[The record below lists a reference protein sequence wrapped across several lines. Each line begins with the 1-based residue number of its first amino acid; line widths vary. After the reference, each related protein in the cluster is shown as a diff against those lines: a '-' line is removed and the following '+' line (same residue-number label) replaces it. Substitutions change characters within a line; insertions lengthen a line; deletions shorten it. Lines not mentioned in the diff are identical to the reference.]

1 MPTVTLTPT
10 AVSVTG
16 SGGWATLEYYKNT
29 SPNNPLTMNLTY
41 PVNAALLGPGVNIT
55 EITVHGYIRNKSTA
69 IKRVQLGFR
78 PAANSGSTIWEQLD
92 ETDVVG
98 GAFKAIDAAGGTVW
112 IYNRFSRTYNGTHII
127 TRWLQAIRDGSLG
140 FPPTELY
147 LGIIVPDLYRNIS
160 LSTTLAEWTI
170 DVTYEVLGNV
180 PTTNVT
186 TAVLGKDSI
195 TTTVMKTIPGSTT
208 TLIYSTGEIEGTPII
223 FDQVDLDTG
232 TSHVFPVS
240 EELAS
245 DMGADQLTG
254 TLTIIAVTFVDGLE
268 AGRVSTAVTLTLPDD
283 RAPTLTLAIEPVWP
297 DDSSETTR
305 FSAYIQNQSGVS
317 FTFTTECKYYAE
329 LVSYSLFIEGVPYSR
344 TLGTFD
350 EKTPL
355 VHLPFSGSGEVSW
368 SASITDSRGATTTQT
383 GTIYVIPWSPPAINR
398 FDVYRVT
405 EANAEAIDGT
415 YIRASAD
422 LSCSSLIIGEEQ
434 KNSLRFHILYRK
446 IADTPGEWIAT
457 DEVSITALQTV
468 MTLLLKKDG
477 LPVGGGGVD
486 ADGNDLPF
494 NEMLGYE
501 FQLVVNDLYG
511 ESAAQTAIPSAQQFQ
526 DIDENTGNMGFGGN
540 APEATEDSAYRF
552 YKQTDFPAG
561 IQVEQQ
567 RYGWH
572 AGDAIEFDGGMA
584 IAGYLT
590 GGTKDCHALLFLGQP
605 IFAAGAGLS
614 GSAVIR
620 GIKGYLDNM
629 SYETGV
635 SAGTAGCTFT
645 AQIMNAKA
653 GIVRLSISKT
663 SAFTNST
670 NNTPIV
676 INGAGNESLVLTFV

>member
-41 PVNAALLGPGVNIT
+41 PVNAALSGPGVNIT
-55 EITVHGYIRNKSTA
+55 GITVHGYIRNKSAA

-78 PAANSGSTIWEQLD
+78 PAADSGSTSWEQLD

-98 GAFKAIDAAGGTVW
+98 GAFKAIDTAGGTVW
-112 IYNRFSRTYNGTHII
+112 IYNRFSRTYNGTHIM
-127 TRWLQAIRDGSLG
+127 TRYLQSAMRAG
-140 FPPTELY
+140 TAVY
-147 LGIIVPDLYRNIS
+147 LGVIVPDLYRQIS

-170 DVTYEVLGNV
+170 DVTYELLGNV
-180 PTTNVT
+180 PTTDKTSAVIGRDSVT
-186 TAVLGKDSI
+186 V
-195 TTTVMKTIPGSTT
+195 TVVKTIPESTT
-208 TLIYSTGEIEGTPII
+208 KLIYRIPESSESSNSVILRQVELGTG
-223 FDQVDLDTG
+223 
-232 TSHVFPVS
+232 
-240 EELAS
+240 AS
-245 DMGADQLTG
+245 DQFSIPGSVGDYIMYDVSVEMRITAITS
-254 TLTIIAVTFVDGLE
+254 VDGAE
-268 AGRVSTAVTLTLPDD
+268 AGEVDAVVALIIPEDAAPDVSVSV
-283 RAPTLTLAIEPVWP
+283 APCWP
-297 DDSSETTR
+297 PAAPEDTC
-305 FSAYIQNQSGVS
+305 FNAYIQYHSGAEFTVS
-317 FTFTTECKYYAE
+317 AVPKLGAT
-329 LVSYSLFIEGVPYSR
+329 IEEY
-344 TLGTFD
+344 TLEMENTLYLGTVG
-350 EKTPL
+350 EAGELENLSHEPMWN
-355 VHLPFSGSGEVSW
+355 SGEVPW
-368 SASITDSRGATTTQT
+368 TITITDTRGFATVKT
-383 GTIYVIPWSPPAINR
+383 GTVSVIPWSPPAINR

-422 LSCSSLIIGEEQ
+422 LSCSSLVIGEEQ

-446 IADTPGEWIAT
+446 IADTPGEWIAA
-457 DEVSITALQTV
+457 DEVSGTALQTV

-494 NEMLGYE
+494 NEMRGYE
-501 FQLVVNDLYG
+501 FQLVANDLYG
-511 ESAAQTAIPSAQQFQ
+511 ESTAQTAIPSAQQFQ

-552 YKQTDFPAG
+552 HKQTDFPAG

-572 AGDAIEFDGGMA
+572 AGDAIEFAGDMA

-614 GSAVIR
+614 GSAVLR

-629 SYETGV
+629 SYATGV
-635 SAGTAGCTFT
+635 AAGTAGYTFT

-663 SAFTNST
+663 SAFENAT

>member
-29 SPNNPLTMNLTY
+29 SPNHPLTMNLTY
-41 PVNAALLGPGVNIT
+41 PVNAALSGPGVNIT
-55 EITVHGYIRNKSTA
+55 GITVHGYIRNKSTA

-98 GAFKAIDAAGGTVW
+98 GAFKAIDAAGGTIW
-112 IYNRFSRTYNGTHII
+112 IYNRFSRTYNGTHIM
-127 TRWLQAIRDGSLG
+127 TRYLQSAMRAG
-140 FPPTELY
+140 TAVY
-147 LGIIVPDLYRNIS
+147 LGIIVPDLYRQIS

-170 DVTYEVLGNV
+170 DVTYELLGNV
-180 PTTNVT
+180 PTTDKTSAVIGRDSVT
-186 TAVLGKDSI
+186 V
-195 TTTVMKTIPGSTT
+195 TVVKTIPESTT
-208 TLIYSTGEIEGTPII
+208 KLIYRIPESSESSNSVILRQVELGTG
-223 FDQVDLDTG
+223 
-232 TSHVFPVS
+232 
-240 EELAS
+240 AS
-245 DMGADQLTG
+245 DQFSIPGSVGDYIMYDVSVEMRITAITS
-254 TLTIIAVTFVDGLE
+254 VDGAE
-268 AGRVSTAVTLTLPDD
+268 AGAVDAVVALIIPEDATPDVSVSV
-283 RAPTLTLAIEPVWP
+283 APCWP
-297 DDSSETTR
+297 PAAPEDTC
-305 FSAYIQNQSGVS
+305 FNAYIQYHSGAEFTVS
-317 FTFTTECKYYAE
+317 AVPKLGAT
-329 LVSYSLFIEGVPYSR
+329 IEEY
-344 TLGTFD
+344 TLEMENTLYLGTVG
-350 EKTPL
+350 EAGELENLSHEPMWN
-355 VHLPFSGSGEVSW
+355 SGEVPW
-368 SASITDSRGATTTQT
+368 TITITDTRGFTTVKT
-383 GTIYVIPWSPPAINR
+383 GTVYVIPWSPPAINR

-501 FQLVVNDLYG
+501 FQLVANDLYG
-511 ESAAQTAIPSAQQFQ
+511 ESTAQTAIPSAQQFQ

-552 YKQTDFPAG
+552 HKQTDFPAG

-572 AGDAIEFDGGMA
+572 AGDVIEFTGDMA

-605 IFAAGAGLS
+605 IFAAGAELS
-614 GSAVIR
+614 GSAVLR

-635 SAGTAGCTFT
+635 SAGMSGYTFT

>member
-41 PVNAALLGPGVNIT
+41 PVNAALSGPGVNIT
-55 EITVHGYIRNKSTA
+55 GITVHGYIRNKSAA

-78 PAANSGSTIWEQLD
+78 PAADSGSTSWEQLD

-98 GAFKAIDAAGGTVW
+98 GAFKAIDTAGGTVW
-112 IYNRFSRTYNGTHII
+112 IYNRFSRTYNGTHIM
-127 TRWLQAIRDGSLG
+127 TRYLQSAMRAG
-140 FPPTELY
+140 TAVY
-147 LGIIVPDLYRNIS
+147 LGIIVPDLYRQIS

-170 DVTYEVLGNV
+170 DVTYELLGNV
-180 PTTNVT
+180 PTTDKTSAVIGRDSVT
-186 TAVLGKDSI
+186 V
-195 TTTVMKTIPGSTT
+195 TVVKTIPESTT
-208 TLIYSTGEIEGTPII
+208 KLIYRIPESSESSNSVILRQVELGTG
-223 FDQVDLDTG
+223 
-232 TSHVFPVS
+232 
-240 EELAS
+240 AS
-245 DMGADQLTG
+245 DQFSIPGSVGDYIMYDVSVEMRITAITS
-254 TLTIIAVTFVDGLE
+254 VDGAE
-268 AGRVSTAVTLTLPDD
+268 AGEVDAVVALIIPEDATPDVSVSV
-283 RAPTLTLAIEPVWP
+283 APCWP
-297 DDSSETTR
+297 PAAPEDTC
-305 FSAYIQNQSGVS
+305 FNAYIQYHSGAEFTVS
-317 FTFTTECKYYAE
+317 AVPKLGAT
-329 LVSYSLFIEGVPYSR
+329 IEEY
-344 TLGTFD
+344 TLEMENTLYLGTVG
-350 EKTPL
+350 EAGELENLSHEPMWN
-355 VHLPFSGSGEVSW
+355 SGEVPW
-368 SASITDSRGATTTQT
+368 TITITDTRGFATVKT
-383 GTIYVIPWSPPAINR
+383 GTVSVIPWSPPAINR

-422 LSCSSLIIGEEQ
+422 LSCSSLVIGEEQ

-446 IADTPGEWIAT
+446 IADTPGEWIAA
-457 DEVSITALQTV
+457 DEVSVTALQTV

-501 FQLVVNDLYG
+501 FQLVANDLYG
-511 ESAAQTAIPSAQQFQ
+511 ESTAQTAIPSAQQFQ

-552 YKQTDFPAG
+552 HKQTDFPAG

-572 AGDAIEFDGGMA
+572 AGDAIEFAGDMA

-605 IFAAGAGLS
+605 IFAVGAGLS
-614 GSAVIR
+614 GSAVLR

-629 SYETGV
+629 SYATGV
-635 SAGTAGCTFT
+635 AAGTAGYTFM

-653 GIVRLSISKT
+653 GIIRLSISKA
-663 SAFTNST
+663 SAFENAT

>member
-29 SPNNPLTMNLTY
+29 SPNHPLTMNLTY
-41 PVNAALLGPGVNIT
+41 PVNAALSGPGVNIT
-55 EITVHGYIRNKSTA
+55 EITVHGYIRNKSAA

-78 PAANSGSTIWEQLD
+78 PAADSGSTSWEQLD

-98 GAFKAIDAAGGTVW
+98 GAFKAIDTAGGTVW
-112 IYNRFSRTYNGTHII
+112 IYNRFSRSYNGTHIM
-127 TRWLQAIRDGSLG
+127 TRYLQSAMRAG
-140 FPPTELY
+140 TAVY
-147 LGIIVPDLYRNIS
+147 LGIIVPDLYRQIS

-170 DVTYEVLGNV
+170 DVTYELLGNV
-180 PTTNVT
+180 PTTDKTSAVIGRDSVT
-186 TAVLGKDSI
+186 V
-195 TTTVMKTIPGSTT
+195 TVVKTIPESTT
-208 TLIYSTGEIEGTPII
+208 KLIYRIPESSESSNSVILRQVELGTG
-223 FDQVDLDTG
+223 
-232 TSHVFPVS
+232 
-240 EELAS
+240 AS
-245 DMGADQLTG
+245 DQFSIPGSVGDYIMYDVSVEMRITAITS
-254 TLTIIAVTFVDGLE
+254 VDGAE
-268 AGRVSTAVTLTLPDD
+268 AGEVDAVVALIIPEDATPDVSVSV
-283 RAPTLTLAIEPVWP
+283 APCWP
-297 DDSSETTR
+297 PAAPEDTC
-305 FSAYIQNQSGVS
+305 FNAYIQYHSGAEFTVS
-317 FTFTTECKYYAE
+317 AVPKLGAT
-329 LVSYSLFIEGVPYSR
+329 IEEY
-344 TLGTFD
+344 TLEMENTLYLGTIG
-350 EKTPL
+350 EAGELENLSHEPMWN
-355 VHLPFSGSGEVSW
+355 SGEVPW
-368 SASITDSRGATTTQT
+368 TITITDTRGFTTVKT
-383 GTIYVIPWSPPAINR
+383 GTVSVIPWSPPAINR

-422 LSCSSLIIGEEQ
+422 LSCSSLVIGEEQ

-446 IADTPGEWIAT
+446 IADTPGEWIAA
-457 DEVSITALQTV
+457 DEVSVTALQTV

-501 FQLVVNDLYG
+501 FQLVANDLYG
-511 ESAAQTAIPSAQQFQ
+511 ESTAQTAIPSAQQFQ

-552 YKQTDFPAG
+552 HKQTDFPAG

-572 AGDAIEFDGGMA
+572 AGDAIEFAGDMA

-614 GSAVIR
+614 GSAVLR
-620 GIKGYLDNM
+620 GIRGYLDNM
-629 SYETGV
+629 SYATGV
-635 SAGTAGCTFT
+635 AAGTAGYTFT

-663 SAFTNST
+663 SAFENAT

>member
-41 PVNAALLGPGVNIT
+41 PVNAALSGPGVNIT
-55 EITVHGYIRNKSTA
+55 EITVHGYIRNKSAA

-78 PAANSGSTIWEQLD
+78 PAADSGSTSWEQLD

-112 IYNRFSRTYNGTHII
+112 IYNRFSRTYNGTHIM
-127 TRWLQAIRDGSLG
+127 TRYLQSAMRAG
-140 FPPTELY
+140 TTVY
-147 LGIIVPDLYRNIS
+147 LGVIVPDLYRQIS

-170 DVTYEVLGNV
+170 DVTYELLGNV
-180 PTTNVT
+180 PTTDKT
-186 TAVLGKDSI
+186 RAVIGKDSVAV
-195 TTTVMKTIPGSTT
+195 TVVKTIPESTT
-208 TLIYSTGEIEGTPII
+208 KLIYRIPESSESSNSVILR
-223 FDQVDLDTG
+223 QVELGTG
-232 TSHVFPVS
+232 TSDQFSIPESVGDYIMYDVS
-240 EELAS
+240 VEMRITAITS
-245 DMGADQLTG
+245 
-254 TLTIIAVTFVDGLE
+254 VDGAE
-268 AGRVSTAVTLTLPDD
+268 AGEVDAVVALIIPEDAAPDVSVSV
-283 RAPTLTLAIEPVWP
+283 APCWP
-297 DDSSETTR
+297 PAAPEDTC
-305 FSAYIQNQSGVS
+305 FNAYIQYHSGAEFTVS
-317 FTFTTECKYYAE
+317 AVPKLGAT
-329 LVSYSLFIEGVPYSR
+329 IEEY
-344 TLGTFD
+344 TLEMENTLYLGTVGEAGELENLSHD
-350 EKTPL
+350 PIWN
-355 VHLPFSGSGEVSW
+355 SGEVPW
-368 SASITDSRGATTTQT
+368 TITITDTRGFATVKT
-383 GTIYVIPWSPPAINR
+383 GTVSVIPWSPPAINR

-422 LSCSSLIIGEEQ
+422 LSCSSLVIGEEQ

-446 IADTPGEWIAT
+446 IADTPGEWITA
-457 DEVSITALQTV
+457 DEVSVTALQTV

-501 FQLVVNDLYG
+501 FQLVANDLYG
-511 ESAAQTAIPSAQQFQ
+511 ESTAQTAIPSAQQFQ

-552 YKQTDFPAG
+552 HKQTDFPAG

-572 AGDAIEFDGGMA
+572 AGDAIEFAGDMA

-614 GSAVIR
+614 GSAVLR

-629 SYETGV
+629 SYATGV
-635 SAGTAGCTFT
+635 AAGTAGYTFT

-663 SAFTNST
+663 SAFENAT

>member
-1 MPTVTLTPT
+1 M
-10 AVSVTG
+10 
-16 SGGWATLEYYKNT
+16 
-29 SPNNPLTMNLTY
+29 
-41 PVNAALLGPGVNIT
+41 
-55 EITVHGYIRNKSTA
+55 
-69 IKRVQLGFR
+69 QLGFR
-78 PAANSGSTIWEQLD
+78 PAADSGSTSWEQLD

-98 GAFKAIDAAGGTVW
+98 GAFKAIDTAGGTVW
-112 IYNRFSRTYNGTHII
+112 IYNRFSRTYNGTHIM
-127 TRWLQAIRDGSLG
+127 TRYLQSAMRAG
-140 FPPTELY
+140 TAVY
-147 LGIIVPDLYRNIS
+147 LGIIVPDLYRQIS

-170 DVTYEVLGNV
+170 DVTYELLGNV
-180 PTTNVT
+180 PTTDKTSAVIGRDSVT
-186 TAVLGKDSI
+186 V
-195 TTTVMKTIPGSTT
+195 TVVKTIPESTT
-208 TLIYSTGEIEGTPII
+208 KLIYRIPESSESSNSVILRQVELGTG
-223 FDQVDLDTG
+223 
-232 TSHVFPVS
+232 
-240 EELAS
+240 AS
-245 DMGADQLTG
+245 DQFSIPESVGDYIMYDVSVEMRITAITS
-254 TLTIIAVTFVDGLE
+254 VDGAE
-268 AGRVSTAVTLTLPDD
+268 AGEVDAVVALIIPEDAAPDVSVSV
-283 RAPTLTLAIEPVWP
+283 APCWP
-297 DDSSETTR
+297 PAAPEDTC
-305 FSAYIQNQSGVS
+305 FNAYIQYHSGAEFTVS
-317 FTFTTECKYYAE
+317 AVPKLGAT
-329 LVSYSLFIEGVPYSR
+329 IEEY
-344 TLGTFD
+344 TLEMENTLYLGTIG
-350 EKTPL
+350 EAGELENLSHEPMWN
-355 VHLPFSGSGEVSW
+355 SGEVPW
-368 SASITDSRGATTTQT
+368 TITITDTRGFATVKT
-383 GTIYVIPWSPPAINR
+383 GTVPVIPWSPPAINR

-422 LSCSSLIIGEEQ
+422 LSCSSLVIGEEQ

-446 IADTPGEWIAT
+446 IADTPGEWIAA
-457 DEVSITALQTV
+457 DEVSVTALQTV

-501 FQLVVNDLYG
+501 FQLVANDLYG
-511 ESAAQTAIPSAQQFQ
+511 ESTAQTAIPSAQQFQ

-572 AGDAIEFDGGMA
+572 AGDTIEFAGDMA

-614 GSAVIR
+614 GSAVLR

-629 SYETGV
+629 SYATGV
-635 SAGTAGCTFT
+635 AAGTAGYTFT

-653 GIVRLSISKT
+653 GIVRLSISKA
-663 SAFTNST
+663 SAFENAT

>member
-1 MPTVTLTPT
+1 MPIVTLTPT
-10 AVSVTG
+10 AISVTG

-41 PVNAALLGPGVNIT
+41 PVNAKLSGPGVNIT

-78 PAANSGSTIWEQLD
+78 PAADSGSTIWEQLD

-98 GAFKAIDAAGGTVW
+98 GAFKAIDVANGTVW
-112 IYNRFSRTYNGTHII
+112 IYNRFSRTYNGTHIM
-127 TRWLQAIRDGSLG
+127 TRYLQSAMRAGTSV
-140 FPPTELY
+140 Y
-147 LGIIVPDLYRNIS
+147 LGIIVPDLYRQIS

-170 DVTYEVLGNV
+170 DVTYELLGNV
-180 PTTNVT
+180 PTTDKTSAVIGRDSVT
-186 TAVLGKDSI
+186 V
-195 TTTVMKTIPGSTT
+195 TVVKTIPESTT
-208 TLIYSTGEIEGTPII
+208 KLIYRIPESSESSNSVILRQVELGTG
-223 FDQVDLDTG
+223 
-232 TSHVFPVS
+232 
-240 EELAS
+240 AS
-245 DMGADQLTG
+245 DQFSIPGSVGDYIMYDVSVEMRITAITS
-254 TLTIIAVTFVDGLE
+254 VDGAE
-268 AGRVSTAVTLTLPDD
+268 AGAVDAVVALIIPEDATPDVSVSV
-283 RAPTLTLAIEPVWP
+283 APCWP
-297 DDSSETTR
+297 PAAPEDTC
-305 FSAYIQNQSGVS
+305 FNAYIQYHSGAEFTVS
-317 FTFTTECKYYAE
+317 AVPKLGAT
-329 LVSYSLFIEGVPYSR
+329 IEEY
-344 TLGTFD
+344 TLEMENTLYLGTVG
-350 EKTPL
+350 EAGELENLSHEPMWN
-355 VHLPFSGSGEVSW
+355 SGEVPW
-368 SASITDSRGATTTQT
+368 TITITDTRGFTTVKT
-383 GTIYVIPWSPPAINR
+383 GTVSVIPWSPPAINR

-511 ESAAQTAIPSAQQFQ
+511 ESTAQTAIPSAQQFQ

-572 AGDAIEFDGGMA
+572 AGDAIEFDGGMS

-605 IFAAGAGLS
+605 IFAAGAELS
-614 GSAVIR
+614 GSAVLR

-629 SYETGV
+629 SYDTGV
-635 SAGTAGCTFT
+635 SAGTSGYTFT

>member
-29 SPNNPLTMNLTY
+29 SPNHPLTMNLTY
-41 PVNAALLGPGVNIT
+41 PVNAALSGPGVNIT
-55 EITVHGYIRNKSTA
+55 GITVHGYIRNKSAA

-78 PAANSGSTIWEQLD
+78 PAADSGSTSWEQLD

-98 GAFKAIDAAGGTVW
+98 GAFKAIDTAGGTVW
-112 IYNRFSRTYNGTHII
+112 IYNRFSRTYNGTHIM
-127 TRWLQAIRDGSLG
+127 TRYLQSAMRAGNAV
-140 FPPTELY
+140 Y
-147 LGIIVPDLYRNIS
+147 LGIIVPDLYRQIS

-170 DVTYEVLGNV
+170 DVTYELLGNV
-180 PTTNVT
+180 PTTDKTRAVIGRDSVT
-186 TAVLGKDSI
+186 V
-195 TTTVMKTIPGSTT
+195 TVVKTIPESTT
-208 TLIYSTGEIEGTPII
+208 KLIYRIPESSESSNSVILRQVELGTG
-223 FDQVDLDTG
+223 
-232 TSHVFPVS
+232 
-240 EELAS
+240 AS
-245 DMGADQLTG
+245 DQFSIPGSVGDYIMYDVSVEMRITAITS
-254 TLTIIAVTFVDGLE
+254 VDGAE
-268 AGRVSTAVTLTLPDD
+268 AGEVDAVAALIIPEDATPDVSVSV
-283 RAPTLTLAIEPVWP
+283 APCWP
-297 DDSSETTR
+297 PAAPEDTC
-305 FSAYIQNQSGVS
+305 FNAYIQYHSGAEFTVS
-317 FTFTTECKYYAE
+317 AVPKLGAT
-329 LVSYSLFIEGVPYSR
+329 IEEY
-344 TLGTFD
+344 TLEMENTLYLGTIG
-350 EKTPL
+350 EAGELENLSHEPMWN
-355 VHLPFSGSGEVSW
+355 SGEVPW
-368 SASITDSRGATTTQT
+368 TITITDTRGFTTVKT
-383 GTIYVIPWSPPAINR
+383 GTVSVIPWSPPAINR

-422 LSCSSLIIGEEQ
+422 LSCSSLVIGEEQ

-446 IADTPGEWIAT
+446 IADTPGEWIAA
-457 DEVSITALQTV
+457 DEVSVTALQTV

-501 FQLVVNDLYG
+501 FQLVANDLYG
-511 ESAAQTAIPSAQQFQ
+511 ESTAQTAIPSAQQFQ

-552 YKQTDFPAG
+552 HKQTDFPAG
-561 IQVEQQ
+561 IQVEQK

-572 AGDAIEFDGGMA
+572 AGDAIEFAGDMA

-614 GSAVIR
+614 GSAVLR

-629 SYETGV
+629 SYATGV
-635 SAGTAGCTFT
+635 AAGTAGYTFT

-653 GIVRLSISKT
+653 GT
-663 SAFTNST
+663 
-670 NNTPIV
+670 
-676 INGAGNESLVLTFV
+676 GA

>member
-29 SPNNPLTMNLTY
+29 SPNHPLTMNLTY
-41 PVNAALLGPGVNIT
+41 PVNAALSGPGVNIT
-55 EITVHGYIRNKSTA
+55 GITVHGYIRNKSAA

-78 PAANSGSTIWEQLD
+78 PAADSGSTSWEQLD

-98 GAFKAIDAAGGTVW
+98 GAFKAIDTAGGTVW
-112 IYNRFSRTYNGTHII
+112 IYNRFSRTYNGTHIM
-127 TRWLQAIRDGSLG
+127 TRYLQSAMRAG
-140 FPPTELY
+140 TAVY
-147 LGIIVPDLYRNIS
+147 LGVIVPDLYRQIS

-170 DVTYEVLGNV
+170 DVTYELLGNV
-180 PTTNVT
+180 PTTDKTSAVIGRDSVT
-186 TAVLGKDSI
+186 V
-195 TTTVMKTIPGSTT
+195 TVVKTIPESTT
-208 TLIYSTGEIEGTPII
+208 KLIYRIPESSESSNSVILRQVELGTG
-223 FDQVDLDTG
+223 
-232 TSHVFPVS
+232 
-240 EELAS
+240 AS
-245 DMGADQLTG
+245 DQFSIPGSVGDYIMYDVSVEMRITAITS
-254 TLTIIAVTFVDGLE
+254 VDGAE
-268 AGRVSTAVTLTLPDD
+268 AGEVDAVVALIIPKDAAPDVSVSV
-283 RAPTLTLAIEPVWP
+283 APCWP
-297 DDSSETTR
+297 PAAPEDTC
-305 FSAYIQNQSGVS
+305 FNAYIQYHSGAEFTVS
-317 FTFTTECKYYAE
+317 AVPKLGAT
-329 LVSYSLFIEGVPYSR
+329 IEEY
-344 TLGTFD
+344 TLEMENTLYLGTVG
-350 EKTPL
+350 EACELENLSHEPMWN
-355 VHLPFSGSGEVSW
+355 SGEVPW
-368 SASITDSRGATTTQT
+368 TITITDTRGFATVKT
-383 GTIYVIPWSPPAINR
+383 GTVSVIPWSPPAINR

-422 LSCSSLIIGEEQ
+422 LSCSSLVIGEEQ

-446 IADTPGEWIAT
+446 IADTPGEWIAA
-457 DEVSITALQTV
+457 DEVSVTALQTV

-501 FQLVVNDLYG
+501 FQLVANDLYG
-511 ESAAQTAIPSAQQFQ
+511 ESTAQTAIPSAQQFQ

-552 YKQTDFPAG
+552 HKQTDFPAG
-561 IQVEQQ
+561 IQVEQH

-572 AGDAIEFDGGMA
+572 AGDAIEFAGDMA

-605 IFAAGAGLS
+605 IFAVGAGLS
-614 GSAVIR
+614 GSAVLR

-629 SYETGV
+629 SYATGV
-635 SAGTAGCTFT
+635 AAGTAGYTFT
-645 AQIMNAKA
+645 SQIMNAKA

-663 SAFTNST
+663 SAFENAT

>member
-16 SGGWATLEYYKNT
+16 SGGWATLEYYKNA

-41 PVNAALLGPGVNIT
+41 PVNAVLSGPGVNIT

-78 PAANSGSTIWEQLD
+78 PAADSGSTSWEQLD

-98 GAFKAIDAAGGTVW
+98 GAFKAIDTAGGTVW
-112 IYNRFSRTYNGTHII
+112 IYNRFSRTYNGTHIM
-127 TRWLQAIRDGSLG
+127 TRYLQSAMRA
-140 FPPTELY
+140 ENAVY
-147 LGIIVPDLYRNIS
+147 LGIIVPDLYRQIS

-170 DVTYEVLGNV
+170 DVTYELLGNV
-180 PTTNVT
+180 PTTDKTRAVIGRDSVT
-186 TAVLGKDSI
+186 V
-195 TTTVMKTIPGSTT
+195 TVVKTIPESTT
-208 TLIYSTGEIEGTPII
+208 KLIYRIPESSESSNSVILRQVELGTG
-223 FDQVDLDTG
+223 
-232 TSHVFPVS
+232 
-240 EELAS
+240 AS
-245 DMGADQLTG
+245 DQFSIPGSVGDYIMYDVSVEMRITAITS
-254 TLTIIAVTFVDGLE
+254 VDGAE
-268 AGRVSTAVTLTLPDD
+268 AGEVDAVVALIIPEDATPDVSVSV
-283 RAPTLTLAIEPVWP
+283 APCWP
-297 DDSSETTR
+297 PAAPEDTC
-305 FSAYIQNQSGVS
+305 FNAYIQYHSGAEFTVS
-317 FTFTTECKYYAE
+317 AVPKLGAT
-329 LVSYSLFIEGVPYSR
+329 IEEY
-344 TLGTFD
+344 TLEMENTLYLGTIG
-350 EKTPL
+350 EAGELENLSHEPMWN
-355 VHLPFSGSGEVSW
+355 SGEVPW
-368 SASITDSRGATTTQT
+368 TITITDTRGFTTVKT
-383 GTIYVIPWSPPAINR
+383 GTVSVIPWSPPAINR

-422 LSCSSLIIGEEQ
+422 LSCSSLVIGEEQ

-446 IADTPGEWIAT
+446 IADTPGEWIAA
-457 DEVSITALQTV
+457 DEVSVTALQTV

-501 FQLVVNDLYG
+501 FQLVANDLYG
-511 ESAAQTAIPSAQQFQ
+511 ESTAQTAIPSAQQFQ

-552 YKQTDFPAG
+552 HKQTDFPAG

-572 AGDAIEFDGGMA
+572 AGDAIEFTGDMA

-605 IFAAGAGLS
+605 IFATGAGLS
-614 GSAVIR
+614 GSAVLR

-629 SYETGV
+629 SYATGV
-635 SAGTAGCTFT
+635 AAGTAGYTFT

-663 SAFTNST
+663 SAFENAT

>member
-41 PVNAALLGPGVNIT
+41 PVNAALSGPGVNIT
-55 EITVHGYIRNKSTA
+55 GITVHGYIRNKSAA

-78 PAANSGSTIWEQLD
+78 PAADSGSTSWEQLD

-98 GAFKAIDAAGGTVW
+98 GAFKAIDTAGGTVW
-112 IYNRFSRTYNGTHII
+112 IYNRFSRTYNGTHIM
-127 TRWLQAIRDGSLG
+127 TRYLQSAMRAG
-140 FPPTELY
+140 TAVY
-147 LGIIVPDLYRNIS
+147 LGVIVPDLYRQIS

-170 DVTYEVLGNV
+170 DVTYELLGNV
-180 PTTNVT
+180 PTTDKTSAVIGRDSVT
-186 TAVLGKDSI
+186 V
-195 TTTVMKTIPGSTT
+195 TVVKTIPESTT
-208 TLIYSTGEIEGTPII
+208 KLIYRIPESSESSNSVILRQVELGTG
-223 FDQVDLDTG
+223 
-232 TSHVFPVS
+232 
-240 EELAS
+240 AS
-245 DMGADQLTG
+245 DQFSIPGSVGDYIMYDVSVEMRITAITS
-254 TLTIIAVTFVDGLE
+254 VDGAE
-268 AGRVSTAVTLTLPDD
+268 AGEVDAVVALIIPEDAAPDVSVSV
-283 RAPTLTLAIEPVWP
+283 APCWP
-297 DDSSETTR
+297 PAAPEDTC
-305 FSAYIQNQSGVS
+305 FNAYIQYHSGAEFTVS
-317 FTFTTECKYYAE
+317 AVPKLGAT
-329 LVSYSLFIEGVPYSR
+329 IEEY
-344 TLGTFD
+344 TLEMENTLYLGTVG
-350 EKTPL
+350 EAGELENLSHEPMWN
-355 VHLPFSGSGEVSW
+355 SGEVPW
-368 SASITDSRGATTTQT
+368 TITITDTRGFATVKT
-383 GTIYVIPWSPPAINR
+383 GTVSVIPWSPPAINR

-422 LSCSSLIIGEEQ
+422 LSCSSLVIGEEQ

-446 IADTPGEWIAT
+446 IADTPGEWIAA
-457 DEVSITALQTV
+457 DEVSVTALQTV

-501 FQLVVNDLYG
+501 FQLVANDLYG
-511 ESAAQTAIPSAQQFQ
+511 ESTAQTAIPSAQQFQ

-552 YKQTDFPAG
+552 HKQTDFPAG

-572 AGDAIEFDGGMA
+572 AGDAIEFAGDMA

-614 GSAVIR
+614 GSAVLR

-629 SYETGV
+629 SYATGV
-635 SAGTAGCTFT
+635 AAGTAGYTFT

-663 SAFTNST
+663 SAFENAT

>member
-29 SPNNPLTMNLTY
+29 SPNHPLTMNLTY
-41 PVNAALLGPGVNIT
+41 PVNAALSGPGVNIT
-55 EITVHGYIRNKSTA
+55 EITVHGYIRNKSAA

-78 PAANSGSTIWEQLD
+78 PAADSGSTSWEQLD

-98 GAFKAIDAAGGTVW
+98 GAFKAIDTAGGTVW
-112 IYNRFSRTYNGTHII
+112 IYNRFSRTYNGTHIM
-127 TRWLQAIRDGSLG
+127 TRYLQSAMRAG
-140 FPPTELY
+140 TAVY
-147 LGIIVPDLYRNIS
+147 LGIIVPDLYRQIS

-170 DVTYEVLGNV
+170 DVTYELLGNV
-180 PTTNVT
+180 PTTDKTSAVIGRDSVT
-186 TAVLGKDSI
+186 V
-195 TTTVMKTIPGSTT
+195 TVVKTIPESTT
-208 TLIYSTGEIEGTPII
+208 KLIYRIPESSESSNSVILR
-223 FDQVDLDTG
+223 QVELGTG
-232 TSHVFPVS
+232 TSDQFSIPGSVGDYIMYDVS
-240 EELAS
+240 VEMRITAITS
-245 DMGADQLTG
+245 
-254 TLTIIAVTFVDGLE
+254 VDGAE
-268 AGRVSTAVTLTLPDD
+268 AGEVDAVVALIIPEDATPDVSVSV
-283 RAPTLTLAIEPVWP
+283 APCWP
-297 DDSSETTR
+297 PAAPEDTC
-305 FSAYIQNQSGVS
+305 FNAYIQYHSGAEFTVS
-317 FTFTTECKYYAE
+317 AVPKLGAT
-329 LVSYSLFIEGVPYSR
+329 IEEY
-344 TLGTFD
+344 TLEMENTLYLGTIG
-350 EKTPL
+350 EAGELENLSHEPMWN
-355 VHLPFSGSGEVSW
+355 SGEVPW
-368 SASITDSRGATTTQT
+368 TITITDTRGFTTVKT
-383 GTIYVIPWSPPAINR
+383 GTVSVIPWSPPAINR

-422 LSCSSLIIGEEQ
+422 LSCSSLVIGEEQ

-446 IADTPGEWIAT
+446 IADTPGEWIAA
-457 DEVSITALQTV
+457 DEVSVTALQTV

-501 FQLVVNDLYG
+501 FQLVANDLYG
-511 ESAAQTAIPSAQQFQ
+511 ESTAQTAIPSAQQFQ

-552 YKQTDFPAG
+552 HKQTDFPAG

-572 AGDAIEFDGGMA
+572 AGDAIEFTGDMA

-614 GSAVIR
+614 GSAVLR

-629 SYETGV
+629 SYATGV
-635 SAGTAGCTFT
+635 AAGTAGYTFT

-663 SAFTNST
+663 SAFENAT

>member
-41 PVNAALLGPGVNIT
+41 PVNAVLSGPGVNIT
-55 EITVHGYIRNKSTA
+55 GITVHGYIRNKSAA

-78 PAANSGSTIWEQLD
+78 PAADSGSTRWEQLD
-92 ETDVVG
+92 EADVVG

-112 IYNRFSRTYNGTHII
+112 IYNRFSRTYNGTHIM
-127 TRWLQAIRDGSLG
+127 TRYLQSAMRAG
-140 FPPTELY
+140 TAVY
-147 LGIIVPDLYRNIS
+147 LGIIVPDLYRQIS

-170 DVTYEVLGNV
+170 DVTYELLGNV
-180 PTTNVT
+180 PTTDKTSAVIGRDSVT
-186 TAVLGKDSI
+186 V
-195 TTTVMKTIPGSTT
+195 TVVKTIPESTT
-208 TLIYSTGEIEGTPII
+208 KLIYRIPESSESSNSVILR
-223 FDQVDLDTG
+223 QVELGTG
-232 TSHVFPVS
+232 TSDQFSIPGSVGDYIMYDVS
-240 EELAS
+240 VEMRITAITS
-245 DMGADQLTG
+245 VNGA
-254 TLTIIAVTFVDGLE
+254 E
-268 AGRVSTAVTLTLPDD
+268 AGEVDAVVALIIPEDAAPDVSVSV
-283 RAPTLTLAIEPVWP
+283 APCWP
-297 DDSSETTR
+297 PAAPEDTC
-305 FSAYIQNQSGVS
+305 FNAYIQYHSGAEFTVS
-317 FTFTTECKYYAE
+317 AVPKLGAT
-329 LVSYSLFIEGVPYSR
+329 IEEY
-344 TLGTFD
+344 TLEMENTLYLGTVG
-350 EKTPL
+350 EAGELENLSHEPMWN
-355 VHLPFSGSGEVSW
+355 SGEVPW
-368 SASITDSRGATTTQT
+368 TITITDTRGFATVKT
-383 GTIYVIPWSPPAINR
+383 GTVSVIPWSPPAINR

-422 LSCSSLIIGEEQ
+422 LSCSSLVIGEEQ

-446 IADTPGEWIAT
+446 IADTPGEWITA
-457 DEVSITALQTV
+457 DEVSVTALQTV

-501 FQLVVNDLYG
+501 FQLVANDLYG
-511 ESAAQTAIPSAQQFQ
+511 ESTAQTAIPSAQQFQ

-552 YKQTDFPAG
+552 HKQTDFPAG

-572 AGDAIEFDGGMA
+572 AGDAIEFAGDMA

-614 GSAVIR
+614 GSAVLR
-620 GIKGYLDNM
+620 GIRGYLDNM
-629 SYETGV
+629 SYATGV
-635 SAGTAGCTFT
+635 AAGTAGYTFT

-663 SAFTNST
+663 SAFENAT

>member
-29 SPNNPLTMNLTY
+29 SPNHPLTMNLTY
-41 PVNAALLGPGVNIT
+41 PVNAALSGPGVNIT
-55 EITVHGYIRNKSTA
+55 GITVHGYIRNKSAA

-78 PAANSGSTIWEQLD
+78 PAADSGSTSWEQLD

-98 GAFKAIDAAGGTVW
+98 GAFKAIDTAGGTVW
-112 IYNRFSRTYNGTHII
+112 IYNRFSRTYNGTHIM
-127 TRWLQAIRDGSLG
+127 TRYLQSAMRAGNAV
-140 FPPTELY
+140 Y
-147 LGIIVPDLYRNIS
+147 LGIIVPDLYRQIS

-170 DVTYEVLGNV
+170 DVTYELLGNV
-180 PTTNVT
+180 PTTDKTSAVIGRDSVT
-186 TAVLGKDSI
+186 V
-195 TTTVMKTIPGSTT
+195 TVVKTIPESTT
-208 TLIYSTGEIEGTPII
+208 KLIYRIAESSESSNSVILRQVELGTG
-223 FDQVDLDTG
+223 
-232 TSHVFPVS
+232 
-240 EELAS
+240 AS
-245 DMGADQLTG
+245 DQFSIPGSVGDYIMYDVSVEMRITAITS
-254 TLTIIAVTFVDGLE
+254 VDGAE
-268 AGRVSTAVTLTLPDD
+268 AGEVDAVVALIIPEDATPDVSVSV
-283 RAPTLTLAIEPVWP
+283 APCWP
-297 DDSSETTR
+297 PAAPEDTC
-305 FSAYIQNQSGVS
+305 FNAYIQYHSGAEFTVS
-317 FTFTTECKYYAE
+317 AVPKLGAT
-329 LVSYSLFIEGVPYSR
+329 IEEY
-344 TLGTFD
+344 TLEMENTLYLGTVG
-350 EKTPL
+350 EAGELENLSHEPMWN
-355 VHLPFSGSGEVSW
+355 SGEVPW
-368 SASITDSRGATTTQT
+368 TITITDTRGFATVKT
-383 GTIYVIPWSPPAINR
+383 GTVSVIPWSPPAINR

-422 LSCSSLIIGEEQ
+422 LSCSSLVIGEEQ

-446 IADTPGEWIAT
+446 IADTPGEWIAA
-457 DEVSITALQTV
+457 DEVSVTALQTV

-501 FQLVVNDLYG
+501 FQLVANDLYG
-511 ESAAQTAIPSAQQFQ
+511 ESTAQTAIPSAQQFQ

-552 YKQTDFPAG
+552 HKQTDFPAG

-572 AGDAIEFDGGMA
+572 AGDAIEFAGDMA

-605 IFAAGAGLS
+605 IFAVGAGLS
-614 GSAVIR
+614 GSAVLR

-629 SYETGV
+629 SYATGV
-635 SAGTAGCTFT
+635 AAGTAGYTFT

-663 SAFTNST
+663 SAFENAT

>member
-29 SPNNPLTMNLTY
+29 SPNHPLTMNLTY
-41 PVNAALLGPGVNIT
+41 PVNAALSGPGVNIT

-78 PAANSGSTIWEQLD
+78 PAADSGSTSWEQLD

-98 GAFKAIDAAGGTVW
+98 GAFKAIDTAGGTVW
-112 IYNRFSRTYNGTHII
+112 IYNRFSRTYNGAHIM
-127 TRWLQAIRDGSLG
+127 TRYLQSAMRAG
-140 FPPTELY
+140 TAVY
-147 LGIIVPDLYRNIS
+147 LGIIVPDLYRQIS

-170 DVTYEVLGNV
+170 DVTYELLGNV
-180 PTTNVT
+180 PTTDKTSAVIGRDSVT
-186 TAVLGKDSI
+186 V
-195 TTTVMKTIPGSTT
+195 TVVKTIPESTT
-208 TLIYSTGEIEGTPII
+208 KLIYRIPESSESSNSVILRQVELGTGASDQFSIPGSVGDYIMYDVSVEMRITAITSVNGAEAGEVDAVVTLIIPEDATP
-223 FDQVDLDTG
+223 DVSVSVAPCWPPAAPEDTC
-232 TSHVFPVS
+232 FN
-240 EELAS
+240 
-245 DMGADQLTG
+245 
-254 TLTIIAVTFVDGLE
+254 
-268 AGRVSTAVTLTLPDD
+268 
-283 RAPTLTLAIEPVWP
+283 
-297 DDSSETTR
+297 
-305 FSAYIQNQSGVS
+305 AYIQYHSGAEFTVS
-317 FTFTTECKYYAE
+317 AIPKLGAT
-329 LVSYSLFIEGVPYSR
+329 IEEY
-344 TLGTFD
+344 TLEMENTLYLGTVG
-350 EKTPL
+350 EAGELENLSHEPMWN
-355 VHLPFSGSGEVSW
+355 SGEVPW
-368 SASITDSRGATTTQT
+368 TITVTDTRGFTTVKT
-383 GTIYVIPWSPPAINR
+383 GTVSVIPWSPPAINR

-422 LSCSSLIIGEEQ
+422 LSCSSLVIGEEQ
-434 KNSLRFHILYRK
+434 KNSLRFHILYRE
-446 IADTPGEWIAT
+446 IADTPGEWIAA
-457 DEVSITALQTV
+457 DEVSVTALQTV

-501 FQLVVNDLYG
+501 FQLVANDLYG
-511 ESAAQTAIPSAQQFQ
+511 ESTAQTAIPSAQQFQ

-552 YKQTDFPAG
+552 HKQTDFPAG

-572 AGDAIEFDGGMA
+572 AGDAIEFAGDMA

-614 GSAVIR
+614 GSAVLR

-629 SYETGV
+629 SYATGV
-635 SAGTAGCTFT
+635 AAGTAGYTFT

-663 SAFTNST
+663 SAFENAT

>member
-41 PVNAALLGPGVNIT
+41 PVNAVLSGPGVNIT

-78 PAANSGSTIWEQLD
+78 PAADSGSTSWEQLD

-98 GAFKAIDAAGGTVW
+98 GAFKAIDTAGGTVW
-112 IYNRFSRTYNGTHII
+112 IYNRFSRTYNGTHIM
-127 TRWLQAIRDGSLG
+127 TRYLQSAMRAGNAV
-140 FPPTELY
+140 Y
-147 LGIIVPDLYRNIS
+147 LGIIVPDLYRQIS

-170 DVTYEVLGNV
+170 DVTYELLGNV
-180 PTTNVT
+180 PTTDKTSAVIGRDSVT
-186 TAVLGKDSI
+186 V
-195 TTTVMKTIPGSTT
+195 TVVKTIPESTT
-208 TLIYSTGEIEGTPII
+208 KLIYRIPESSESSNSVILR
-223 FDQVDLDTG
+223 QVELGTG
-232 TSHVFPVS
+232 TSDQFSIPESVGDYIMYDVS
-240 EELAS
+240 VEMRITAITS
-245 DMGADQLTG
+245 
-254 TLTIIAVTFVDGLE
+254 VDGAE
-268 AGRVSTAVTLTLPDD
+268 AGEVDAVVALIIPEDATPDVSVSV
-283 RAPTLTLAIEPVWP
+283 APCWP
-297 DDSSETTR
+297 PAAPEDTC
-305 FSAYIQNQSGVS
+305 FNAYIQYHSGAEFIVS
-317 FTFTTECKYYAE
+317 AVPKLGAT
-329 LVSYSLFIEGVPYSR
+329 IEEY
-344 TLGTFD
+344 TLEMENTLYLGTVG
-350 EKTPL
+350 EAGELENLSHEPMWN
-355 VHLPFSGSGEVSW
+355 SGEVPW
-368 SASITDSRGATTTQT
+368 TITITDTRGFATVKT
-383 GTIYVIPWSPPAINR
+383 GTVSVIPWSPPAINR

-422 LSCSSLIIGEEQ
+422 LSCSSLVIGEEQ

-446 IADTPGEWIAT
+446 IADTPGEWIAA
-457 DEVSITALQTV
+457 DEVSVTALQTV

-501 FQLVVNDLYG
+501 FQLVANDLYG
-511 ESAAQTAIPSAQQFQ
+511 ESTAQTAIPSAQQFQ

-552 YKQTDFPAG
+552 HKQTDFPAG

-572 AGDAIEFDGGMA
+572 AGDAIEFTGDMA

-614 GSAVIR
+614 GSAVLR

-629 SYETGV
+629 SYATGV
-635 SAGTAGCTFT
+635 AAGTAGYTFT

-653 GIVRLSISKT
+653 GIVRLSISKA
-663 SAFTNST
+663 SAFENAT

>member
-29 SPNNPLTMNLTY
+29 SPNHPLTMNLTY
-41 PVNAALLGPGVNIT
+41 PVNAALSGPGVNIT
-55 EITVHGYIRNKSTA
+55 EITVHGYIRNKSAA

-78 PAANSGSTIWEQLD
+78 PAADSGSTSWEQLD

-98 GAFKAIDAAGGTVW
+98 GAFKAIDTAGGTVW
-112 IYNRFSRTYNGTHII
+112 IYNRFSRTYNGTHIM
-127 TRWLQAIRDGSLG
+127 TRYLQSAMLAG
-140 FPPTELY
+140 TTVY
-147 LGIIVPDLYRNIS
+147 LGVIVPDLYRQIS

-170 DVTYEVLGNV
+170 DVTYELLGNV
-180 PTTNVT
+180 PTTDKT
-186 TAVLGKDSI
+186 RAVIGKDSVAV
-195 TTTVMKTIPGSTT
+195 TVVKTIPESTT
-208 TLIYSTGEIEGTPII
+208 KLIYRIPESSESSNSVILR
-223 FDQVDLDTG
+223 QVELGTG
-232 TSHVFPVS
+232 TSDQFSIPESVGDYIMYDVS
-240 EELAS
+240 VEMRITAITS
-245 DMGADQLTG
+245 
-254 TLTIIAVTFVDGLE
+254 VDGAE
-268 AGRVSTAVTLTLPDD
+268 AGEVDAVVALIIPEDAAPDVSVSV
-283 RAPTLTLAIEPVWP
+283 APCWP
-297 DDSSETTR
+297 PAAPEDTC
-305 FSAYIQNQSGVS
+305 FNAYIQYHSGAEFTVS
-317 FTFTTECKYYAE
+317 AVPKLGAT
-329 LVSYSLFIEGVPYSR
+329 IEEY
-344 TLGTFD
+344 TLEMENTLYLGTVG
-350 EKTPL
+350 EAGELENLSHEPMWN
-355 VHLPFSGSGEVSW
+355 SGEVPW
-368 SASITDSRGATTTQT
+368 TITVTDTRGFTTVKT
-383 GTIYVIPWSPPAINR
+383 GTVSVIPWSPPAINR

-422 LSCSSLIIGEEQ
+422 LSCSSLVIGEEQ
-434 KNSLRFHILYRK
+434 KNSMRFHILYRK
-446 IADTPGEWIAT
+446 IADTPGEWIAA
-457 DEVSITALQTV
+457 DEVSVTALQTV

-501 FQLVVNDLYG
+501 FQLVANDLYG
-511 ESAAQTAIPSAQQFQ
+511 ESTAQTAIPSAQQFQ

-552 YKQTDFPAG
+552 HKQTDFPAG

-572 AGDAIEFDGGMA
+572 AGDAIEFAGDMA

-614 GSAVIR
+614 GSAVLR
-620 GIKGYLDNM
+620 GISGYLDNM
-629 SYETGV
+629 SYATGV
-635 SAGTAGCTFT
+635 AAGTAGYTFT
-645 AQIMNAKA
+645 TQIMNAKA

-663 SAFTNST
+663 SAFKNAT

-676 INGAGNESLVLTFV
+676 INGAGNESLFLTFT

>member
-41 PVNAALLGPGVNIT
+41 PVNAALSGPGVNIT
-55 EITVHGYIRNKSTA
+55 GITVHGYIRNKSAA

-78 PAANSGSTIWEQLD
+78 PAADSGSTSWEQLD

-98 GAFKAIDAAGGTVW
+98 GAFKAIDTAGGTVW
-112 IYNRFSRTYNGTHII
+112 IYNRFSRTYNGTHIM
-127 TRWLQAIRDGSLG
+127 TRYLQSAMRAG
-140 FPPTELY
+140 TAVY
-147 LGIIVPDLYRNIS
+147 LGVIVPDLYRQIS

-170 DVTYEVLGNV
+170 DVTYELLGNV
-180 PTTNVT
+180 PTTDKTSAVIGRDSVT
-186 TAVLGKDSI
+186 V
-195 TTTVMKTIPGSTT
+195 TVVKTIPESTT
-208 TLIYSTGEIEGTPII
+208 KLIYRIPESSESSNSVILRQVELGTG
-223 FDQVDLDTG
+223 
-232 TSHVFPVS
+232 
-240 EELAS
+240 AS
-245 DMGADQLTG
+245 DQFSIPGSVGDYIMYDVSVEMRITAITS
-254 TLTIIAVTFVDGLE
+254 VDGAE
-268 AGRVSTAVTLTLPDD
+268 AGEVDAVVALIIPEDATPDVSVSV
-283 RAPTLTLAIEPVWP
+283 APCWP
-297 DDSSETTR
+297 PAAPEDTC
-305 FSAYIQNQSGVS
+305 FNAYIQYHSGAEFTVS
-317 FTFTTECKYYAE
+317 AVPKLGAT
-329 LVSYSLFIEGVPYSR
+329 IEEY
-344 TLGTFD
+344 TLEMENTLYLGTVG
-350 EKTPL
+350 EAGELENLSHEPMWN
-355 VHLPFSGSGEVSW
+355 SGEVPW
-368 SASITDSRGATTTQT
+368 TITITDTRGFATVKT
-383 GTIYVIPWSPPAINR
+383 GTVSVIPWSPPAINR

-422 LSCSSLIIGEEQ
+422 LSCSSLVIGEEQ

-446 IADTPGEWIAT
+446 IADTPGEWIAA
-457 DEVSITALQTV
+457 DEVSVTALQTV

-501 FQLVVNDLYG
+501 FQLVANDLYG
-511 ESAAQTAIPSAQQFQ
+511 ESTAQTAIPSAQQFQ

-561 IQVEQQ
+561 IQVEQH

-572 AGDAIEFDGGMA
+572 AGDAIEFAGDMA

-605 IFAAGAGLS
+605 IFAVGAGLS
-614 GSAVIR
+614 GSAVLR
-620 GIKGYLDNM
+620 GIRGYLDNM
-629 SYETGV
+629 SYATGV
-635 SAGTAGCTFT
+635 AAGTAGYTFT

-663 SAFTNST
+663 SAFENAT

>member
-29 SPNNPLTMNLTY
+29 SPNHPLTMNLTY
-41 PVNAALLGPGVNIT
+41 PVNAALSGPGVNIT
-55 EITVHGYIRNKSTA
+55 EITVHGYIRNKSAA

-78 PAANSGSTIWEQLD
+78 PAADSGSTSWEQLD

-98 GAFKAIDAAGGTVW
+98 GAFKAIDTAGGTVW
-112 IYNRFSRTYNGTHII
+112 IYNRFSRTYNGTHIM
-127 TRWLQAIRDGSLG
+127 TRYLQSAMRAG
-140 FPPTELY
+140 TAVY
-147 LGIIVPDLYRNIS
+147 LGIIVPDLYRQIS

-170 DVTYEVLGNV
+170 DVTYELLGNV
-180 PTTNVT
+180 PTTDKTSAVIGRDSVT
-186 TAVLGKDSI
+186 V
-195 TTTVMKTIPGSTT
+195 TVVKTIPESTT
-208 TLIYSTGEIEGTPII
+208 KLIYRIPESSESSNSVILRQVELGTG
-223 FDQVDLDTG
+223 
-232 TSHVFPVS
+232 
-240 EELAS
+240 AS
-245 DMGADQLTG
+245 DQFSIPESVGDYIMYDVSVEMRITAITS
-254 TLTIIAVTFVDGLE
+254 VDGAE
-268 AGRVSTAVTLTLPDD
+268 AGEVDAVVALIIPEDAAPDVSVSV
-283 RAPTLTLAIEPVWP
+283 APCWP
-297 DDSSETTR
+297 PAAPEDTC
-305 FSAYIQNQSGVS
+305 FNAYIQYHSGAEFTVS
-317 FTFTTECKYYAE
+317 AVPKLGAT
-329 LVSYSLFIEGVPYSR
+329 IEEY
-344 TLGTFD
+344 TLEMENTLYLGTIG
-350 EKTPL
+350 EAGELENLSHEPMWN
-355 VHLPFSGSGEVSW
+355 SGEVPW
-368 SASITDSRGATTTQT
+368 TITITDTRGFTTVKT
-383 GTIYVIPWSPPAINR
+383 GTVSVIPWSPPAINR

-446 IADTPGEWIAT
+446 IADTPGEWIAA
-457 DEVSITALQTV
+457 DEVSVTALQTV

-501 FQLVVNDLYG
+501 FQLVANDLYG
-511 ESAAQTAIPSAQQFQ
+511 ESTAQTAIPSAQQFQ

-572 AGDAIEFDGGMA
+572 AGDTIEFAGDMA

-614 GSAVIR
+614 GSAVLR

-629 SYETGV
+629 SYATGV
-635 SAGTAGCTFT
+635 AAGTAGYTFT

-653 GIVRLSISKT
+653 GIVRLSISKA
-663 SAFTNST
+663 SAFGNAT

>member
-29 SPNNPLTMNLTY
+29 SPNHPLTMNLTY
-41 PVNAALLGPGVNIT
+41 PVNAALSGPGVNIT
-55 EITVHGYIRNKSTA
+55 EITVHGYIRNKSAA

-78 PAANSGSTIWEQLD
+78 PAADSGSTRWEQLD

-98 GAFKAIDAAGGTVW
+98 GAFKAIDTAGGTVW
-112 IYNRFSRTYNGTHII
+112 IYNRFSRTYNGTHIM
-127 TRWLQAIRDGSLG
+127 TRYLQSAMRAG
-140 FPPTELY
+140 TAVY
-147 LGIIVPDLYRNIS
+147 LGIIVPDLYRQIS
-160 LSTTLAEWTI
+160 LSTTPAEWTI
-170 DVTYEVLGNV
+170 DVTYELLGNV
-180 PTTNVT
+180 PTTDKTRAVIGRDSVT
-186 TAVLGKDSI
+186 V
-195 TTTVMKTIPGSTT
+195 TVVKTIPESTT
-208 TLIYSTGEIEGTPII
+208 KLIYRIPESSESSNSVILRQVELGTG
-223 FDQVDLDTG
+223 
-232 TSHVFPVS
+232 
-240 EELAS
+240 AS
-245 DMGADQLTG
+245 DQFSIPGSVGDYIMYDVSVEMRITAITS
-254 TLTIIAVTFVDGLE
+254 VDGAE
-268 AGRVSTAVTLTLPDD
+268 AGEVDAVVALIIPEDAAPDVSVSV
-283 RAPTLTLAIEPVWP
+283 APCWP
-297 DDSSETTR
+297 PAAPEDTC
-305 FSAYIQNQSGVS
+305 FNAYIQYHSGAEFTVS
-317 FTFTTECKYYAE
+317 AVPKFGAT
-329 LVSYSLFIEGVPYSR
+329 IEEY
-344 TLGTFD
+344 TLEMENTLYLGTIG
-350 EKTPL
+350 EAGELENLSHEPMWN
-355 VHLPFSGSGEVSW
+355 SGEVPW
-368 SASITDSRGATTTQT
+368 TITITDTRGFTTVKT
-383 GTIYVIPWSPPAINR
+383 GTVSVIPWSPPAINR

-422 LSCSSLIIGEEQ
+422 LSCSSLVIGEEQ

-446 IADTPGEWIAT
+446 IADTPGEWIAA
-457 DEVSITALQTV
+457 DEVSVTALQTV

-501 FQLVVNDLYG
+501 FQLVANDLYG
-511 ESAAQTAIPSAQQFQ
+511 ESTAQTAIPSAQQFQ

-552 YKQTDFPAG
+552 HKQTDFPAG

-572 AGDAIEFDGGMA
+572 AGDTIEFAGDMA

-614 GSAVIR
+614 GSAVLR

-629 SYETGV
+629 SYATGV
-635 SAGTAGCTFT
+635 AAGTAGYTFT

-653 GIVRLSISKT
+653 GIIRLSISKT
-663 SAFTNST
+663 SAFENAT

>member
-41 PVNAALLGPGVNIT
+41 PVNAALSGPGVNIT
-55 EITVHGYIRNKSTA
+55 EITVHGYIRNKSAA

-78 PAANSGSTIWEQLD
+78 PAADSGSTSWEQLD

-98 GAFKAIDAAGGTVW
+98 GAFKAIDTAGGTVW
-112 IYNRFSRTYNGTHII
+112 IYNRFSRTYNGAHIM
-127 TRWLQAIRDGSLG
+127 TRYLQSAMRAG
-140 FPPTELY
+140 TAVY
-147 LGIIVPDLYRNIS
+147 LGIIVPDLYRQIS

-170 DVTYEVLGNV
+170 DVTYELLGNV
-180 PTTNVT
+180 PMTDKTRAVIGRDSVT
-186 TAVLGKDSI
+186 V
-195 TTTVMKTIPGSTT
+195 TVVKTIPESTT
-208 TLIYSTGEIEGTPII
+208 KLIYRIPESSESSNSVILRQVELGTG
-223 FDQVDLDTG
+223 
-232 TSHVFPVS
+232 
-240 EELAS
+240 AS
-245 DMGADQLTG
+245 DQFSIPGSVGDYIMYDVSVEMRITAITSVGGA
-254 TLTIIAVTFVDGLE
+254 E
-268 AGRVSTAVTLTLPDD
+268 AGEVDAVVALIIPEDATPDVSVSV
-283 RAPTLTLAIEPVWP
+283 APCWP
-297 DDSSETTR
+297 PAAPEDTC
-305 FSAYIQNQSGVS
+305 FNAYIQYHSGAEFTVS
-317 FTFTTECKYYAE
+317 AVPKLGAT
-329 LVSYSLFIEGVPYSR
+329 IEEY
-344 TLGTFD
+344 TLEMENTLYLGTVG
-350 EKTPL
+350 EAGELENLSHEPMWN
-355 VHLPFSGSGEVSW
+355 SGEVPW
-368 SASITDSRGATTTQT
+368 TITITDTRGFATVKT
-383 GTIYVIPWSPPAINR
+383 GTVSVIPWSPPAINR

-422 LSCSSLIIGEEQ
+422 LSCSSLVIGEEQ

-446 IADTPGEWIAT
+446 IADTPGEWIAA
-457 DEVSITALQTV
+457 DEVSVTALQTV

-501 FQLVVNDLYG
+501 FQLVANDLYG
-511 ESAAQTAIPSAQQFQ
+511 ESTAQTAIPSAQQFQ

-552 YKQTDFPAG
+552 HKQTDFPAG

-572 AGDAIEFDGGMA
+572 AGDAIEFAGDMA

-614 GSAVIR
+614 GSAVLR

-629 SYETGV
+629 SYATGV
-635 SAGTAGCTFT
+635 AAGTAGYTFT

-663 SAFTNST
+663 SAFENAT

>member
-10 AVSVTG
+10 AASVTG

-41 PVNAALLGPGVNIT
+41 PVNAVLSGPGVNIT
-55 EITVHGYIRNKSTA
+55 GITVHGYIRNKSAA

-78 PAANSGSTIWEQLD
+78 PAADSGSTSWEQLD

-98 GAFKAIDAAGGTVW
+98 GAFKAIDTAGGTVW
-112 IYNRFSRTYNGTHII
+112 IYNRFSRTYNGTHIM
-127 TRWLQAIRDGSLG
+127 TRYLQSAMRAG
-140 FPPTELY
+140 TAVY
-147 LGIIVPDLYRNIS
+147 LGIIVPDLYRQIS

-170 DVTYEVLGNV
+170 DVTYELLGNV
-180 PTTNVT
+180 PTTDKTSAVIGRDSVT
-186 TAVLGKDSI
+186 V
-195 TTTVMKTIPGSTT
+195 TVVKTIPESTT
-208 TLIYSTGEIEGTPII
+208 KLIYRIPESSESSNSVILRQVELGTG
-223 FDQVDLDTG
+223 
-232 TSHVFPVS
+232 
-240 EELAS
+240 AS
-245 DMGADQLTG
+245 DQFSIPGSVGDYIMYDVSVEMRITAITS
-254 TLTIIAVTFVDGLE
+254 VDGAE
-268 AGRVSTAVTLTLPDD
+268 AGEVDAVVALIIPEDATPDVSVSV
-283 RAPTLTLAIEPVWP
+283 APCWP
-297 DDSSETTR
+297 PAAPEDTC
-305 FSAYIQNQSGVS
+305 FNAYIQYHSGAEFTVS
-317 FTFTTECKYYAE
+317 AVPKLGAT
-329 LVSYSLFIEGVPYSR
+329 IEEY
-344 TLGTFD
+344 TLEMENTLYLGTIG
-350 EKTPL
+350 EAGELENLSHEPMWN
-355 VHLPFSGSGEVSW
+355 SGEVPW
-368 SASITDSRGATTTQT
+368 TITITDTRGFTTVKT
-383 GTIYVIPWSPPAINR
+383 GTVSVIPWSPPAINR

-422 LSCSSLIIGEEQ
+422 LSCSSLVIGEEQ

-446 IADTPGEWIAT
+446 IADTPGEWIAA
-457 DEVSITALQTV
+457 DEVSVTALQTV

-501 FQLVVNDLYG
+501 FQLVANDLYG
-511 ESAAQTAIPSAQQFQ
+511 ESTAQTAIPSAQQFQ

-552 YKQTDFPAG
+552 HKQTDFPAG

-572 AGDAIEFDGGMA
+572 AGDAIEFAGDMA

-614 GSAVIR
+614 GSAVLR

-629 SYETGV
+629 SYATGV
-635 SAGTAGCTFT
+635 AAGTAGYTFT

-663 SAFTNST
+663 SAFENAT

>member
-1 MPTVTLTPT
+1 MPIVTLTPT

-41 PVNAALLGPGVNIT
+41 PVNTALSGPGVNIT

-98 GAFKAIDAAGGTVW
+98 GAFKAIDTAGGTVW
-112 IYNRFSRTYNGTHII
+112 IYNRFSRTYNGTHIM
-127 TRWLQAIRDGSLG
+127 TRYLQSAMRAG
-140 FPPTELY
+140 TTVY
-147 LGIIVPDLYRNIS
+147 LGIIVPDLYRQIS

-170 DVTYEVLGNV
+170 DVTYELLGNV
-180 PTTNVT
+180 PTTDKTSAVIGRDSVT
-186 TAVLGKDSI
+186 V
-195 TTTVMKTIPGSTT
+195 TVVKTIPESTT
-208 TLIYSTGEIEGTPII
+208 KLIYRIPESSESSNSVILRQVELGTG
-223 FDQVDLDTG
+223 
-232 TSHVFPVS
+232 
-240 EELAS
+240 AS
-245 DMGADQLTG
+245 DQFSIPGSVGDYIMHDVSVEMRITAITS
-254 TLTIIAVTFVDGLE
+254 VDGAE
-268 AGRVSTAVTLTLPDD
+268 AGEVDAVVALIIPEDATPDVSVSV
-283 RAPTLTLAIEPVWP
+283 APCWP
-297 DDSSETTR
+297 PAAPEDTC
-305 FSAYIQNQSGVS
+305 FNAYIQYHSGAEFTVS
-317 FTFTTECKYYAE
+317 AVPKLGAT
-329 LVSYSLFIEGVPYSR
+329 IEEY
-344 TLGTFD
+344 TLEMENTLYLGTVG
-350 EKTPL
+350 EAGELENLSHEPMWN
-355 VHLPFSGSGEVSW
+355 SGEVPW
-368 SASITDSRGATTTQT
+368 TITVTDTRGFTTVKT
-383 GTIYVIPWSPPAINR
+383 GTVSVIPWSPPAINR

-422 LSCSSLIIGEEQ
+422 LSCSSLVIGEEQ

-446 IADTPGEWIAT
+446 IADTPGEWIAA
-457 DEVSITALQTV
+457 DEVSVTALQTV
-468 MTLLLKKDG
+468 MALLLKKDG

-486 ADGNDLPF
+486 AGGNDLPF

-511 ESAAQTAIPSAQQFQ
+511 ESTAQTAIPSAQQFQ

-572 AGDAIEFDGGMA
+572 AGDVIEFDGGMA

-605 IFAAGAGLS
+605 IFAAGAELS
-614 GSAVIR
+614 GSAVLR

-629 SYETGV
+629 SYDTGV
-635 SAGTAGCTFT
+635 SAGTAGYTFT

-676 INGAGNESLVLTFV
+676 INGAGNESLILTFV

>member
-29 SPNNPLTMNLTY
+29 SPNHPLTMNLTY
-41 PVNAALLGPGVNIT
+41 PVNAALSGPGVNIT
-55 EITVHGYIRNKSTA
+55 EITVHGYIRNKSAA

-78 PAANSGSTIWEQLD
+78 PAADSGSTRWEQLD

-98 GAFKAIDAAGGTVW
+98 GAFKAIDTAGGTVW
-112 IYNRFSRTYNGTHII
+112 IYNRFSRTYNGTHIM
-127 TRWLQAIRDGSLG
+127 TRYLQSAMRAG
-140 FPPTELY
+140 TAVY
-147 LGIIVPDLYRNIS
+147 LGIIVPDLYRQIS

-170 DVTYEVLGNV
+170 DVTYELLGNV
-180 PTTNVT
+180 PTTDKTSAVIGRDSVT
-186 TAVLGKDSI
+186 V
-195 TTTVMKTIPGSTT
+195 TVVKTIPESTT
-208 TLIYSTGEIEGTPII
+208 KLIYRIPESSESSNSVILRQVELGTG
-223 FDQVDLDTG
+223 
-232 TSHVFPVS
+232 
-240 EELAS
+240 AS
-245 DMGADQLTG
+245 DQFSIPGSVGDYIMYDVSVEMRITAITSVGGA
-254 TLTIIAVTFVDGLE
+254 E
-268 AGRVSTAVTLTLPDD
+268 AGEVDAVVALIIPEDATPDVSVSV
-283 RAPTLTLAIEPVWP
+283 APCWP
-297 DDSSETTR
+297 PAAPEDTC
-305 FSAYIQNQSGVS
+305 FNAYIQYHSGAEFTVS
-317 FTFTTECKYYAE
+317 AVPKLGAT
-329 LVSYSLFIEGVPYSR
+329 IEEY
-344 TLGTFD
+344 TLEMENTLYLGTIG
-350 EKTPL
+350 EAGELENLSHEPMWN
-355 VHLPFSGSGEVSW
+355 SGEVPW
-368 SASITDSRGATTTQT
+368 TITITDTRGFTTVKT
-383 GTIYVIPWSPPAINR
+383 GTVSVIPWSPPAINR

-422 LSCSSLIIGEEQ
+422 LSCSSLAIGEEQ

-446 IADTPGEWIAT
+446 IADTPGEWISA
-457 DEVSITALQTV
+457 DEVSVTALHTV

-477 LPVGGGGVD
+477 SPVGGGGVD

-501 FQLVVNDLYG
+501 FQLVANDLYG
-511 ESAAQTAIPSAQQFQ
+511 ESTAQTAIPSAQQFQ

-552 YKQTDFPAG
+552 HKQTDFPAG

-572 AGDAIEFDGGMA
+572 AGDAIEFAGDMA

-614 GSAVIR
+614 GSAVLR

-629 SYETGV
+629 SYATGV
-635 SAGTAGCTFT
+635 AAGTAGYTFT

-663 SAFTNST
+663 SAFENAT

-676 INGAGNESLVLTFV
+676 INGAENESLVLTFV

>member
-29 SPNNPLTMNLTY
+29 SPNHPLTMNLTY
-41 PVNAALLGPGVNIT
+41 PVNAALSGPGVNIT
-55 EITVHGYIRNKSTA
+55 GITVHGYIRNKSAA

-78 PAANSGSTIWEQLD
+78 PAADSGSTSWEQLD

-98 GAFKAIDAAGGTVW
+98 GAFKAIDTAGGTVW
-112 IYNRFSRTYNGTHII
+112 IYNRFSRTYNGTHIM
-127 TRWLQAIRDGSLG
+127 TRYLQSAMRAGNAV
-140 FPPTELY
+140 Y
-147 LGIIVPDLYRNIS
+147 LGIIVPDLYRQIS

-170 DVTYEVLGNV
+170 DVTYELLGNV
-180 PTTNVT
+180 PTTDKTSAVIGRDSVT
-186 TAVLGKDSI
+186 V
-195 TTTVMKTIPGSTT
+195 TVVKTIPESTT
-208 TLIYSTGEIEGTPII
+208 KLIYRIPESSESSNSVILRQVELGTG
-223 FDQVDLDTG
+223 
-232 TSHVFPVS
+232 
-240 EELAS
+240 AS
-245 DMGADQLTG
+245 DQFSIPGSVGDYIMYDVSVEMRITAITSVNGA
-254 TLTIIAVTFVDGLE
+254 E
-268 AGRVSTAVTLTLPDD
+268 AGEVDAVVALIIPEDAAPDVSVSV
-283 RAPTLTLAIEPVWP
+283 APCWP
-297 DDSSETTR
+297 PAAPEDTC
-305 FSAYIQNQSGVS
+305 FNAYIQYHSGAEFTVS
-317 FTFTTECKYYAE
+317 AVPKLGAT
-329 LVSYSLFIEGVPYSR
+329 IEEY
-344 TLGTFD
+344 TLEMENTLYLGTVG
-350 EKTPL
+350 EAGELENLSHEPMWN
-355 VHLPFSGSGEVSW
+355 SGEVPW
-368 SASITDSRGATTTQT
+368 TITITDTRGFATVKT
-383 GTIYVIPWSPPAINR
+383 GTVSVIPWSPPAINR

-422 LSCSSLIIGEEQ
+422 LSCSSLVIGEEQ

-446 IADTPGEWIAT
+446 IADTPGEWIAA
-457 DEVSITALQTV
+457 DEVSVTALQTV

-501 FQLVVNDLYG
+501 FQLVANDLYG
-511 ESAAQTAIPSAQQFQ
+511 ESTAQTAIPSAQQFQ

-552 YKQTDFPAG
+552 HKQTDFPAG

-572 AGDAIEFDGGMA
+572 AGDAIEFAGDMA

-614 GSAVIR
+614 GSAVLR

-629 SYETGV
+629 SYATGV
-635 SAGTAGCTFT
+635 AAGTAGYTFT

-663 SAFTNST
+663 SAFENAT

>member
-29 SPNNPLTMNLTY
+29 SPNHPLTMNLTY
-41 PVNAALLGPGVNIT
+41 PVNAALSGPGVNIT
-55 EITVHGYIRNKSTA
+55 GITVHGYIRNKSAA

-78 PAANSGSTIWEQLD
+78 PAADSGSTSWEQLD

-98 GAFKAIDAAGGTVW
+98 GAFKAIDTAGGTVW
-112 IYNRFSRTYNGTHII
+112 IYNRFSRTYNGTHIM
-127 TRWLQAIRDGSLG
+127 TRYLQSAMRAG
-140 FPPTELY
+140 TAVY
-147 LGIIVPDLYRNIS
+147 LGIIVPDLYRQIS

-170 DVTYEVLGNV
+170 DVTYELLGNV
-180 PTTNVT
+180 PTTDKTSAVIGRDSVT
-186 TAVLGKDSI
+186 V
-195 TTTVMKTIPGSTT
+195 TVVKTIPESTT
-208 TLIYSTGEIEGTPII
+208 KLIYRIPESSESSNSVILRQVELGTG
-223 FDQVDLDTG
+223 
-232 TSHVFPVS
+232 
-240 EELAS
+240 AS
-245 DMGADQLTG
+245 DQFSIPGSVGDYIMYDVSVEMRITAITS
-254 TLTIIAVTFVDGLE
+254 VDGAE
-268 AGRVSTAVTLTLPDD
+268 AGEVDAVVALIIPEDAAPDVSVSV
-283 RAPTLTLAIEPVWP
+283 APCWP
-297 DDSSETTR
+297 PAAPEDTC
-305 FSAYIQNQSGVS
+305 FNAYIQYHSGAEFTVS
-317 FTFTTECKYYAE
+317 AVPKLGATIEEYTLEMENTLYLGTVGEAGELENLSHEPMWNSGEMPWTITVTDTRGFTTVK
-329 LVSYSLFIEGVPYSR
+329 
-344 TLGTFD
+344 
-350 EKTPL
+350 
-355 VHLPFSGSGEVSW
+355 
-368 SASITDSRGATTTQT
+368 T
-383 GTIYVIPWSPPAINR
+383 GTVSVIPWSPPAINR

-422 LSCSSLIIGEEQ
+422 LSCSSLVIGEEQ

-446 IADTPGEWIAT
+446 IADTPGEWIAA
-457 DEVSITALQTV
+457 DEVSVTALQTV

-486 ADGNDLPF
+486 AGGNDLPF

-501 FQLVVNDLYG
+501 FQLVANDLYG
-511 ESAAQTAIPSAQQFQ
+511 ESTAQTAIPSAQQFQ

-552 YKQTDFPAG
+552 HKQTDFPAG

-572 AGDAIEFDGGMA
+572 AGDTIEFTGDMA

-614 GSAVIR
+614 GSAVLR

-629 SYETGV
+629 SYATGV
-635 SAGTAGCTFT
+635 AAGTAGYTFT

-663 SAFTNST
+663 SAFENST

>member
-29 SPNNPLTMNLTY
+29 SPNHPLTMNLTY
-41 PVNAALLGPGVNIT
+41 PVNAALSGPGVNIT
-55 EITVHGYIRNKSTA
+55 EITVHGYIRNKSAA

-78 PAANSGSTIWEQLD
+78 PAADSGSTSWEQLD

-98 GAFKAIDAAGGTVW
+98 GAFKAIDTAGGTVW
-112 IYNRFSRTYNGTHII
+112 IYNRFSRTYNGTHIM
-127 TRWLQAIRDGSLG
+127 TRYLQSAMRAG
-140 FPPTELY
+140 TAVY
-147 LGIIVPDLYRNIS
+147 LGIIVPDLYRQIS

-170 DVTYEVLGNV
+170 DVTYELLGNV
-180 PTTNVT
+180 PTTDKTSAVIGRDSVT
-186 TAVLGKDSI
+186 V
-195 TTTVMKTIPGSTT
+195 TVVKTIPESTT
-208 TLIYSTGEIEGTPII
+208 KLIYRIPESSESSNSVILRQVELGTG
-223 FDQVDLDTG
+223 
-232 TSHVFPVS
+232 
-240 EELAS
+240 AS
-245 DMGADQLTG
+245 DQFSIPGSVGDYIMYDVSVEMRITAITSVNGA
-254 TLTIIAVTFVDGLE
+254 E
-268 AGRVSTAVTLTLPDD
+268 AGEVDAVVALIIPEDATPDVSVSV
-283 RAPTLTLAIEPVWP
+283 APCWP
-297 DDSSETTR
+297 PAAPEDTC
-305 FSAYIQNQSGVS
+305 FNAYIQYHSGAEFTVS
-317 FTFTTECKYYAE
+317 AVPKLGATIEEYTLEMENTLYFGTIGEAGE
-329 LVSYSLFIEGVPYSR
+329 LENLSHEPMWN
-344 TLGTFD
+344 
-350 EKTPL
+350 
-355 VHLPFSGSGEVSW
+355 SGEVPW
-368 SASITDSRGATTTQT
+368 TITITDTRGFTTVKT
-383 GTIYVIPWSPPAINR
+383 GTVSVIPWSPPAINR

-422 LSCSSLIIGEEQ
+422 LSCSSLVIGEEQ

-446 IADTPGEWIAT
+446 IADTPGEWIAA
-457 DEVSITALQTV
+457 DEVSVTALQTV

-501 FQLVVNDLYG
+501 FQLVANDLYG
-511 ESAAQTAIPSAQQFQ
+511 ESTAQTAIPSAQQFQ

-572 AGDAIEFDGGMA
+572 AGDAIEFAGDMA

-614 GSAVIR
+614 GSAVLR

-629 SYETGV
+629 SYATGV
-635 SAGTAGCTFT
+635 AAGTAGYTFT

-663 SAFTNST
+663 SAFENAT

>member
-1 MPTVTLTPT
+1 MPIITLTPT

-41 PVNAALLGPGVNIT
+41 PVNSKLLGPGVNIT

-78 PAANSGSTIWEQLD
+78 PAADSGSTIWEQLD

-98 GAFKAIDAAGGTVW
+98 GAFKAIDAAGGTIW
-112 IYNRFSRTYNGTHII
+112 IYNRFSRTYNGTHIM
-127 TRWLQAIRDGSLG
+127 TRWLQAIRDGNLG

-160 LSTTLAEWTI
+160 LSTTLTEWTI

-208 TLIYSTGEIEGTPII
+208 TLIYSPCEIEGTPVI

-240 EELAS
+240 EELS
-245 DMGADQLTG
+245 SHMGVDQLTG

-283 RAPTLTLAIEPVWP
+283 RSPTLTLAIEPVWP
-297 DDSSETTR
+297 DDSSETTS

-329 LVSYSLFIEGVPYSR
+329 LVSYSLFIEGATYSG
-344 TLGTFD
+344 TLGTFG

-355 VHLPFSGSGEVSW
+355 VHLPFSGSGEVPW

-383 GTIYVIPWSPPAINR
+383 GTISVIPWSPPAINR

-422 LSCSSLIIGEEQ
+422 LSCYSLIIGEEQ

-511 ESAAQTAIPSAQQFQ
+511 ESTAQTAIPSAQQFQ

-614 GSAVIR
+614 GSAVLR

-635 SAGTAGCTFT
+635 SAGTSGYTFT

-653 GIVRLSISKT
+653 GIVRMSISKT

>member
-41 PVNAALLGPGVNIT
+41 PVNAALSGPGVNIT

-78 PAANSGSTIWEQLD
+78 PAADSGSTRWEQLD

-112 IYNRFSRTYNGTHII
+112 IYNRFSRTYNGTHIM
-127 TRWLQAIRDGSLG
+127 TRYLQSAMRAGNAV
-140 FPPTELY
+140 Y
-147 LGIIVPDLYRNIS
+147 LGIIVPDLYRQIS

-170 DVTYEVLGNV
+170 DVTYELLGNV
-180 PTTNVT
+180 PTTDKTSAVIGRDSVT
-186 TAVLGKDSI
+186 V
-195 TTTVMKTIPGSTT
+195 TVVKTIPESTT
-208 TLIYSTGEIEGTPII
+208 KLIYRIPESSESSNSVILRQVELGTG
-223 FDQVDLDTG
+223 
-232 TSHVFPVS
+232 
-240 EELAS
+240 AS
-245 DMGADQLTG
+245 DQFSIPGSVGDYIMHDVSVEMRITAITSVNGA
-254 TLTIIAVTFVDGLE
+254 E
-268 AGRVSTAVTLTLPDD
+268 AGEVDAVVALIIPEDAAPDVSVSV
-283 RAPTLTLAIEPVWP
+283 APCWP
-297 DDSSETTR
+297 PAAPEDTC
-305 FSAYIQNQSGVS
+305 FNAYIQYHSGAEFAVS
-317 FTFTTECKYYAE
+317 AVPKLGAT
-329 LVSYSLFIEGVPYSR
+329 IEEY
-344 TLGTFD
+344 TLEMENTLYLGTVG
-350 EKTPL
+350 EAGELENLSHEPMWN
-355 VHLPFSGSGEVSW
+355 SGEVPW
-368 SASITDSRGATTTQT
+368 TITITDTRGFATVKT
-383 GTIYVIPWSPPAINR
+383 GTVSVIPWSPPAINR

-422 LSCSSLIIGEEQ
+422 LSCSSLVIGEEQ

-446 IADTPGEWIAT
+446 IADTPGEWIAA
-457 DEVSITALQTV
+457 DEVSVTALQTV

-501 FQLVVNDLYG
+501 FQLVANDLYG
-511 ESAAQTAIPSAQQFQ
+511 ESTAQTAIPSAQQFQ

-572 AGDAIEFDGGMA
+572 AGDTIEFAGDMA

-614 GSAVIR
+614 GSAVLR

-629 SYETGV
+629 SYATGV
-635 SAGTAGCTFT
+635 AAGTAGYTFT

-653 GIVRLSISKT
+653 GIVRLSISKA
-663 SAFTNST
+663 SAFENAT

>member
-29 SPNNPLTMNLTY
+29 SPNHPLTMNLTY
-41 PVNAALLGPGVNIT
+41 PVNAALSGPGVNIT
-55 EITVHGYIRNKSTA
+55 EITVHGYIRNKSAA

-78 PAANSGSTIWEQLD
+78 PAADSGSTSWEQLD

-98 GAFKAIDAAGGTVW
+98 GAFKAIDTAGGTVW
-112 IYNRFSRTYNGTHII
+112 IYNRFSRTYNGTHIM
-127 TRWLQAIRDGSLG
+127 TRYLQSAMRAG
-140 FPPTELY
+140 TAVY
-147 LGIIVPDLYRNIS
+147 LGIIVPDLYRQIS

-170 DVTYEVLGNV
+170 DVTYELLGNV
-180 PTTNVT
+180 PTTDKTSAVIGRDSVT
-186 TAVLGKDSI
+186 V
-195 TTTVMKTIPGSTT
+195 TVVKTIPESTT
-208 TLIYSTGEIEGTPII
+208 KLIYRIPESSESSNSVILRQVELGTG
-223 FDQVDLDTG
+223 
-232 TSHVFPVS
+232 
-240 EELAS
+240 AS
-245 DMGADQLTG
+245 DQFSIPESVGDYIMYDVSVEMRITAITS
-254 TLTIIAVTFVDGLE
+254 VDGAE
-268 AGRVSTAVTLTLPDD
+268 AGEVDAVVALIIPEDAAPDVSVSV
-283 RAPTLTLAIEPVWP
+283 APCWP
-297 DDSSETTR
+297 PAAPEDTC
-305 FSAYIQNQSGVS
+305 FNAYIQYHSGAEFTVS
-317 FTFTTECKYYAE
+317 AVPKLGAT
-329 LVSYSLFIEGVPYSR
+329 IEEY
-344 TLGTFD
+344 TLEMENTLYLGTIG
-350 EKTPL
+350 EAGELENLSHEPMWN
-355 VHLPFSGSGEVSW
+355 SGEVPW
-368 SASITDSRGATTTQT
+368 TITITDTRGFTTVKT
-383 GTIYVIPWSPPAINR
+383 GTVSVIPWSPPAINR

-422 LSCSSLIIGEEQ
+422 LSCSSLVIGEEQ
-434 KNSLRFHILYRK
+434 KNSMRFHILYRK
-446 IADTPGEWIAT
+446 IADTPGEWIAA
-457 DEVSITALQTV
+457 DEVSVTALQTV

-486 ADGNDLPF
+486 AEGNDLPF

-501 FQLVVNDLYG
+501 FQLVANDLYG
-511 ESAAQTAIPSAQQFQ
+511 ESTAQTAIPSAQQFQ

-552 YKQTDFPAG
+552 HKQTDFPAG

-572 AGDAIEFDGGMA
+572 AGDAIEFAGDMA

-614 GSAVIR
+614 GSAVLR

-629 SYETGV
+629 SYATGV
-635 SAGTAGCTFT
+635 AAGTAGYTFT

-663 SAFTNST
+663 SAFENAT

>member
-41 PVNAALLGPGVNIT
+41 PVNAALSGPGVNIT
-55 EITVHGYIRNKSTA
+55 GITVHGYIRNKSAA

-78 PAANSGSTIWEQLD
+78 PAADSGSTSWEQLD

-98 GAFKAIDAAGGTVW
+98 GAFKAIDTAGGTVW
-112 IYNRFSRTYNGTHII
+112 IYNRFSRTYNGTHIM
-127 TRWLQAIRDGSLG
+127 TRYLQSAMRAG
-140 FPPTELY
+140 TAVY
-147 LGIIVPDLYRNIS
+147 LGIIVPDLYRQIS

-170 DVTYEVLGNV
+170 DVTYELLGNV
-180 PTTNVT
+180 PTTDKTSAVIGRDSVT
-186 TAVLGKDSI
+186 V
-195 TTTVMKTIPGSTT
+195 TVVKTIPESTT
-208 TLIYSTGEIEGTPII
+208 KLIYRIPESSESSNSVILRQVELGTG
-223 FDQVDLDTG
+223 
-232 TSHVFPVS
+232 
-240 EELAS
+240 AS
-245 DMGADQLTG
+245 DQFSIPGSVGDYIMHDVSVEMRITAITSVNGA
-254 TLTIIAVTFVDGLE
+254 E
-268 AGRVSTAVTLTLPDD
+268 AGEVDAVVALIIPEDATPDVSVSV
-283 RAPTLTLAIEPVWP
+283 APCWP
-297 DDSSETTR
+297 PAAPEDTC
-305 FSAYIQNQSGVS
+305 FNAYIQYHSGAEFTVS
-317 FTFTTECKYYAE
+317 AVPKLGAT
-329 LVSYSLFIEGVPYSR
+329 IEEY
-344 TLGTFD
+344 TLEMENTLYLGTVG
-350 EKTPL
+350 EAGELENLSHEPMWN
-355 VHLPFSGSGEVSW
+355 SGEVPW
-368 SASITDSRGATTTQT
+368 TITITDTRGFTTVKT
-383 GTIYVIPWSPPAINR
+383 GTVSVIPWSPPAINR

-422 LSCSSLIIGEEQ
+422 LSCSSLVIGEEQ

-446 IADTPGEWIAT
+446 IADTPGEWIAA
-457 DEVSITALQTV
+457 DEVSVTALQTV

-501 FQLVVNDLYG
+501 FQLVANDLYG
-511 ESAAQTAIPSAQQFQ
+511 ESTAQTAIPSAQQFQ

-552 YKQTDFPAG
+552 HKQTDFPAG

-572 AGDAIEFDGGMA
+572 AGDAIEFAGDMA

-605 IFAAGAGLS
+605 IFAVGAGLS
-614 GSAVIR
+614 GSAVLR
-620 GIKGYLDNM
+620 GIRGYLDNM
-629 SYETGV
+629 SYATGV
-635 SAGTAGCTFT
+635 AAGTAGYTFT

-653 GIVRLSISKT
+653 GIIRLSISKT
-663 SAFTNST
+663 SAFENAT